1 MSLMIFKELIMN
13 GKDHQI
19 RNAKGVYKKHFNG
32 YYSFVLQDG
41 DIIIFE
47 QINYKILR
55 EFDLKSEEYIDK
67 VFEIG
72 YTEIYDDFESDDFLI
87 FRLEHLSLLFK

>member
-13 GKDHQI
+13 GQHHQI

-32 YYSFVLQDG
+32 YYTFVLHDG

-47 QINYKILR
+47 QINHKILR